1 MYPDIKNKPFLENII
16 DGMFDWVRV
25 LDLDNNVIY
34 MNKAMSDALGTHATG
49 VKCYKLLG
57 RSSPCE
63 NCTSS
68 RALIDGNHHEKEEHI
83 GNRVFSVMSSPL
95 KNESGETVAIVEVLR
110 DTTQLKRLY
119 NELQSQNMKLRS
131 ELDMAKKLQSSM
143 LPKAIND
150 SRFCFSCRYLP
161 CESIGGDFVDI
172 FKIDASHIGLY
183 IADVSGHG
191 VPASL
196 LTIFL
201 SSSLNKKLL
210 SPAKALE
217 KLFASF
223 NQSGLSEELYITL
236 FYVIIDLDNKSLVY
250 SNAGLNTFPILYGNT
265 GFELIKHPGIP
276 ISSWIDKPLYKDG
289 RMRFQ
294 TGDRLFLY
302 TDGITEMRNSEG
314 SFFSEERLFNILNE
328 SRSTPDKILADIE
341 ASMTSFIGVNAR
353 KTLQDDITMAL
364 IEMK

>member
-1 MYPDIKNKPFLENII
+1 MDLSIENKPFLENII

-34 MNKAMSDALGTHATG
+34 MNKAMSDALGTHTTG
-49 VKCYKLLG
+49 IKCYKLLG
-57 RSSPCE
+57 RSTPCK
-63 NCTSS
+63 NCTSRRS
-68 RALIDGNHHEKEEHI
+68 ILDGSSHEKEEYI
-83 GNRVFSVMSSPL
+83 GDRIFSVMSSPL

-110 DTTQLKRLY
+110 ETTQLKRLY
-119 NELQSQNMKLRS
+119 KNLQEQNMKFRS
-131 ELDMAKKLQSSM
+131 ELEMAKRLQSSM

-150 SRFCFSCRYLP
+150 SRLFFSSCYMP
-161 CESIGGDFVDI
+161 CESLGGDFVDI

-191 VPASL
+191 IPASL

-210 SPAKALE
+210 SPAGALE
-217 KLFASF
+217 ELFVSF
-223 NQSGLSEELYITL
+223 NQSGLSDELYITL
-236 FYVIIDLDNKSLVY
+236 FYVIIDLDNKSLLY
-250 SNAGLNTFPILYGNT
+250 SNAGHNTFPILYGNT
-265 GFELIKHPGIP
+265 GFELIKQPGIP
-276 ISSWIDKPLYKDG
+276 ISSWIDKPLYKDS

-314 SFFSEERLFNILNE
+314 SFFSEDRLFSILNE
-328 SRSTPDKILADIE
+328 NKSKPDKLLADIM
-341 ASMTSFIGVNAR
+341 ASVTDFAGSSG
-353 KTLQDDITMAL
+353 KSTLNDDITMAL
-364 IEMK
+364 VEMR